1 MPNKEYG
8 PQNRK
13 YPAKALGRK
22 INVHK
27 GSELPGK
34 MSAIKTDLK
43 RVPSKSVGSPKS
55 SGIQS
60 PSIKITSS
68 GGGQFVRPAS
78 KKRSMAPMGDPIK
91 SVQTTAKDKPINYNL
106 VESSKKDFK
115 KFIGEKEMGTSETPH
130 KGTPPT
136 SFEEKAPQKDTKKGK
151 PTKSKNNY
159 GG

>member
-34 MSAIKTDLK
+34 MKKDFR

-78 KKRSMAPMGDPIK
+78 KKRSMAPKGEPIK
-91 SVQTTAKDKPINYNL
+91 SVKTTAKDKAINYNL
-106 VESSKKDFK
+106 VEGSKKDSK
-115 KFIGEKEMGTSETPH
+115 KFSQKEMGTSETP
-130 KGTPPT
+130 
-136 SFEEKAPQKDTKKGK
+136 QKQVKKGQ